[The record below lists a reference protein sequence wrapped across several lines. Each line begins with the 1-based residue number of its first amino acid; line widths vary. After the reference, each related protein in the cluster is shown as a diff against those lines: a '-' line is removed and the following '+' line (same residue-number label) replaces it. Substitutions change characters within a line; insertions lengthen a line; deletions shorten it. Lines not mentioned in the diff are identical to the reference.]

1 MAAIKGLVV
10 ESKKVY
16 QDIDLEELTGV
27 DLTGNEPLKL
37 AIAQS
42 TVDYMRKRTA
52 NSKDALGVKFDNYS
66 KSYKASDE
74 FEAYNKSSTVNMKLT
89 GDMLASID
97 FKLSGNTIKFSF
109 DDSEEEVKA
118 YGHMTGMK
126 GHKHLDGK
134 TPIRL
139 FFGISEDDFKNE
151 ILPSFRDDLRESVEV
166 EPETPLIPLDAFT
179 RNSTTLNN
187 SLDNFLGG
195 LFNEEF

>member
-42 TVDYMRKRTA
+42 TVDYMRKRTES
-52 NSKDALGVKFDNYS
+52 SKDALGVSFDSYS
-66 KSYKASDE
+66 KSYKASEE
-74 FEAYNKSSTVNMKLT
+74 FEAYNKSSKVNMKLT

-97 FKLSGNTIKFSF
+97 FKLTGNTIRFSF
-109 DDSEEEVKA
+109 DDSDEEIKA

-139 FFGISEDDFKNE
+139 FFGITEDDFKSD
-151 ILPSFRDDLRESVEV
+151 ILTNFSDDLEDLTREV
-166 EPETPLIPLDAFT
+166 EQPLIPLDAFT
-179 RNSTTLNN
+179 RNTTTLNN

-195 LFNEEF
+195 LFDEEF